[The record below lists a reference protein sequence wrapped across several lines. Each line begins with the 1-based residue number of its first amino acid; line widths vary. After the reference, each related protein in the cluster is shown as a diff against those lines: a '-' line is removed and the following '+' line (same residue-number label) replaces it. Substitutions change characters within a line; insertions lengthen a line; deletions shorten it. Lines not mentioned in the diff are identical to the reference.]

1 MDKLYTKEIIDN
13 LIKEND
19 MVLVYFGNKGCGV
32 CNILKPR
39 VRERLKSYPKIKLVE
54 IDVDKN
60 LEAAAQFNIFTIPA
74 ILIFIKGKESIRQ
87 ARYINLEKIEYSIKR
102 YYELFHNE

>member
-19 MVLVYFGNKGCGV
+19 MVLAYFGNKGCGV

-39 VRERLKSYPKIKLVE
+39 VSKILKSYPKIKLVE

-60 LEAAAQFNIFTIPA
+60 LESAAQFNIFTIPA
-74 ILIFIKGKESIRQ
+74 ILVFVKGKESIRE
-87 ARYINLEKIEYSIKR
+87 ARYINLEKIDVNIKR
-102 YYELFHNE
+102 YYELFYNE

>member
-1 MDKLYTKEIIDN
+1 MDKLYTKEIMDN

-19 MVLVYFGNKGCGV
+19 MVLAYFGNEGCGV

-39 VRERLKSYPKIKLVE
+39 VREILKSYPKIKLIE

-60 LEAAAQFNIFTIPA
+60 LEVSAQFNIFTIPA
-74 ILIFIKGKESIRQ
+74 ILVFIKGKESIRE
-87 ARYINLEKIEYSIKR
+87 ARYINLEKIEDNIQR
-102 YYELFHNE
+102 YYQLIY

>member
-1 MDKLYTKEIIDN
+1 MDKLYTKEIMDN

-19 MVLVYFGNKGCGV
+19 MVLAYFGNEGCGV

-39 VRERLKSYPKIKLVE
+39 VREILKSYPKIKLIE

-60 LEAAAQFNIFTIPA
+60 LEAAAQFDIFTIPA
-74 ILIFIKGKESIRQ
+74 ILVFIKSKESIRE
-87 ARYINLEKIEYSIKR
+87 ARYINLEKIEYNIKR
-102 YYELFHNE
+102 YYELIY